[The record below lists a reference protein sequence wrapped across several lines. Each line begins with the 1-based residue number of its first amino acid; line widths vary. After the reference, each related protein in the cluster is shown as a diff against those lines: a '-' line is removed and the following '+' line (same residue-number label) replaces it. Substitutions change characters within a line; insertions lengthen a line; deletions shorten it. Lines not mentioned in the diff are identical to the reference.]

1 MNNDA
6 KKILLERKFTSLDYS
21 KLYVEGFNEMA
32 NALDIGMKEFEYQSS
47 VNPSLNQD
55 NFSLWKS
62 KGAPILFGDNE
73 YANDALERAKNGDF
87 SHIRGSA
94 ANLRGLSRDV
104 DNIGGFG
111 EWWHEIDNKYWDT
124 FYSTYMKTKKI
135 GSNIDYTISGYWDDD
150 EILDEEI
157 TGPMDEQELLNYLK
171 PDESLDD
178 DLS

>member
-1 MNNDA
+1 M
-6 KKILLERKFTSLDYS
+6 
-21 KLYVEGFNEMA
+21 V
-32 NALDIGMKEFEYQSS
+32 NALDIGMKEFEYQLSI
-47 VNPSLNQD
+47 NPNLNQD

-73 YANDALERAKNGDF
+73 YANDALEKAKNGNF

-94 ANLRGLSRDV
+94 GNLRGLSRDV

-135 GSNIDYTISGYWDDD
+135 GSNIDYTISGYWDND

-157 TGPMDEQELLNYLK
+157 TGPMDKNELLNYLK
-171 PDESLDD
+171 PGESLDD
-178 DLS
+178 LS